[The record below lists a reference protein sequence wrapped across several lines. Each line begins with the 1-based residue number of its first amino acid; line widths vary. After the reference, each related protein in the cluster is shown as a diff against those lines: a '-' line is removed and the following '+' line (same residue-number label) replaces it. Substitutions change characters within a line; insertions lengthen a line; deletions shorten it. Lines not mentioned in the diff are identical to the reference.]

1 MIHYRHI
8 HLKAFIIER
17 SKQIIDGRQRVSSF
31 RFFFVNVPLLVDV
44 LRVSPRGGS
53 DNEPCG
59 VREGCKTLSQKRDEG
74 STRKG
79 SWRMGES

>member
-1 MIHYRHI
+1 MVRYRHI

-44 LRVSPRGGS
+44 LRVSPRGGL

-59 VREGCKTLSQKRDEG
+59 VREGCKTLSQRDEG
-74 STRKG
+74 GTRKG
-79 SWRMGES
+79 SLRMGES